1 VTGTRLALTTLV
13 VPDYDAGI
21 AFCVGGL
28 GFDLIEDSDM
38 GGGKRWVVVG
48 GKDGG
53 RLLLAKP
60 ATDAQAATIGNQTGG
75 RVGFF
80 AHTDDFA
87 GAHARL
93 VDAGA
98 KFEEQP
104 RRESYG
110 TVAVFSDPFGNRWD
124 LIEPKEPLKDLGR
137 ND

>member
-1 VTGTRLALTTLV
+1 MSGARLAMTTLV

-21 AFCVGGL
+21 AFCVGAL
-28 GFDLIEDSDM
+28 GFDLLEDSDM

-48 GKDGG
+48 GRDGG
-53 RLLLAKP
+53 RLLLAR
-60 ATDAQAATIGNQTGG
+60 AANEAQAAAIGNQTGG

-87 GAHARL
+87 GTQARL
-93 VDAGA
+93 VAAGVNFHEA
-98 KFEEQP
+98 P

-124 LIEPKEPLKDLGR
+124 LIEPKEQGQ
-137 ND
+137 

>member
-1 VTGTRLALTTLV
+1 MTAVRLALTTLV

-21 AFCVGGL
+21 AFAVGAL

-38 GGGKRWVVVG
+38 GDGKRWVVVG
-48 GKDGG
+48 GKEGG
-53 RLLLAKP
+53 RLLIAK
-60 ATDAQAATIGNQTGG
+60 AAGAEQSAAIGNQTGG

-87 GAHARL
+87 GTHARL
-93 VDAGA
+93 VDAGVN
-98 KFEEQP
+98 FHEVP

-124 LIEPKEPLKDLGR
+124 LIEPRETGQ
-137 ND
+137 